1 MALRGLGRV
10 EKKAR
15 LERRTLVFVDE
26 SGFYLLPAR
35 VRTYAPQ
42 GQTPSLRVFQTR
54 DHLSA
59 MSGITWE
66 GHLFTLTR
74 FEALAGTDSVH
85 FLKHLRAQLDRKLLV
100 IWDGSPIHRTLEVKA
115 YLTDGAAKHI
125 HLERLPSYAPELNPD
140 EGTWKPLKHV
150 ELRNGCCFDLPDL
163 HHELQLAIIRLRR
176 QPWLVQSFFGGAG
189 LAI

>member
-1 MALRGLGRV
+1 MAIRGLGRV
-10 EKKAR
+10 EKKAQ

-42 GQTPSLRVFQTR
+42 GQTPLLRVFQTR
-54 DHLSA
+54 DHLSV
-59 MSGITWE
+59 MSGITLE

-74 FEALAGTDSVH
+74 YQAMAGTDSVH
-85 FLKHLRAQLDRKLLV
+85 FLKHLRAQLDRNLLV
-100 IWDGSPIHRTLEVKA
+100 IWDSSPIHRALEVKA

-140 EGTWKPLKHV
+140 EGTWKHLKHV
-150 ELRNGCCFDLPDL
+150 ELRNVCCFDLPDL
-163 HHELQLAIIRLRR
+163 HRELQLAIVRLRR
-176 QPWLVQSFFGGAG
+176 QPWLVRSFFGGAG
-189 LAI
+189 LPI

>member
-1 MALRGLGRV
+1 MAVRGLGRV

-42 GQTPSLRVFQTR
+42 GQTPILRVFQTR
-54 DHLSA
+54 DHLSV
-59 MSGITWE
+59 MSGITLE
-66 GHLFTLTR
+66 GHLFTMTR
-74 FEALAGTDSVH
+74 YEALAGTDSVH

-140 EGTWKPLKHV
+140 EGTWKHLKHV
-150 ELRNGCCFDLPDL
+150 ELRNVCCFDLPDL
-163 HHELQLAIIRLRR
+163 HHELQLAIVRLRR

>member
-1 MALRGLGRV
+1 MAIRGLGRV

-15 LERRTLVFVDE
+15 LERRTLVFGDE

-42 GQTPSLRVFQTR
+42 GQTPILRVFQTR
-54 DHLSA
+54 EHLSV
-59 MSGITWE
+59 MSGITLE

-74 FEALAGTDSVH
+74 YQAMAGTDSVH
-85 FLKHLRAQLDRKLLV
+85 FLKHLRAQLDRNLLV
-100 IWDGSPIHRTLEVKA
+100 IWDSSPIHRALEVKA

-140 EGTWKPLKHV
+140 EGTWKHLKHV
-150 ELRNGCCFDLPDL
+150 ELRNVCCFDLPDL
-163 HHELQLAIIRLRR
+163 HRELQLAIVRLRR
-176 QPWLVQSFFGGAG
+176 QPWLVRSFFGGAG